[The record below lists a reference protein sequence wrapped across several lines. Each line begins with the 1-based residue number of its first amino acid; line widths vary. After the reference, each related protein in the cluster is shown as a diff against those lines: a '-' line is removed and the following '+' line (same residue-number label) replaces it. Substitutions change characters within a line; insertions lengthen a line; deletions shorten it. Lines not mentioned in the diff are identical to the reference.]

1 MEFIKE
7 YDNGLKLVVKKMDG
21 LLSVATGI
29 FVKAGSRFEEKEE
42 NGISHFIE
50 HNMFKGTNKRT
61 AFQIS
66 DDIDSI
72 GSNINAFTSKEC
84 TCYYTLSTFEHQDET
99 FEILAD
105 IFLNSTFPEE
115 EVEKERGVIIEEV
128 NMTEDTPDEVC
139 FDLLA
144 TASYG
149 DTGLGQ
155 TILGPIENINR
166 FTREDIKKYIDKYY
180 TPDNVTVSIAG
191 AVDIEKTVNKF
202 EELFSSLI
210 NSTAKSEKTKK
221 QEKVTAEN
229 LYKVKD
235 IEQAHIA
242 FSLPAL
248 PLGHKDS
255 EALKI
260 ATIILGGGMSSRLF
274 QKVREE
280 MALCYTVYAYPTFYE
295 NSGKIEIYAGVNPEK
310 RDDAVEAI
318 KAVIKDF
325 AENGITEK
333 EFIRGRE
340 QMKSAF
346 ILSQESTSSQMRI
359 YGKECMY
366 FSKTFD
372 MNKKIE
378 EINSITIDKINDVIK
393 GIYSNTNFATATVG
407 KKETPI
413 K

>member
-7 YDNGLKLVVKKMDG
+7 YDNGLKLVIKKMDG

-29 FVKAGSRFEEKEE
+29 FVKAGSRNEEKEE

-99 FEILAD
+99 IEILAD

-115 EVEKERGVIIEEV
+115 EIEKERGVVIEEI

-144 TASYG
+144 IASYG

-155 TILGPIENINR
+155 TILGPIENIKR

-180 TPDNVTVSIAG
+180 TPDNVTISIAG
-191 AVDIEKTVNKF
+191 AVDIEKTVKKV
-202 EELFSSLI
+202 EELFSPLI
-210 NSTAKSEKTKK
+210 NSTAKCERVEK

-229 LYKVKD
+229 LYRIKD

-242 FSLPAL
+242 FSLPAFA
-248 PLGHKDS
+248 LGHEDS

-280 MALCYTVYAYPTFYE
+280 MGLCYTVYAYPTYYE
-295 NSGKIEIYAGVNPEK
+295 GCGKIEIYAGVNPEK
-310 RDDAVEAI
+310 RDDAVNAI
-318 KAVIKDF
+318 KSVIKDF

-366 FSKTFD
+366 FSKIFD

-378 EINSITIDKINDVIK
+378 EINSITIDKINAVIK
-393 GIYSNTNFATATVG
+393 EIYSNNAFATATVG